1 MKSLFVSYSIS
12 IANPHYGH
20 WGTYGCSDLDIVYC
34 GLQSF
39 SQGHGCMLSIC
50 LGLGQLDTLF
60 LSLNR
65 CLFAEQR

>member
-1 MKSLFVSYSIS
+1 MDTGVPMGAL
-12 IANPHYGH
+12 
-20 WGTYGCSDLDIVYC
+20 DLDIVYC

-50 LGLGQLDTLF
+50 LGLGQLDALF